1 MAEYSMKLKRKMS
14 YFWVFR
20 RAVVWAMCQIRS
32 PPILSSYQVPLDLKE
47 IPQKYPKK
55 AVFQK
60 ILFFTFFFF

>member
-1 MAEYSMKLKRKMS
+1 MKLKGKMA

-20 RAVVWAMCQIRS
+20 RAVVWAMCQIS
-32 PPILSSYQVPLDLKE
+32 IPPILNPFQVPLDWPE
-47 IPQKYPKK
+47 NTQKYPKK